1 MRRSFVAVCLFLVLC
16 TLWIGIQTL
25 QAQPYP
31 SHPIQLVIPGAPGDA
46 GDIAARL
53 LMEELTKILKTPI
66 IAVNKP
72 GGAAAVG
79 TDFVAKN
86 KKDGY
91 TLLYG
96 ITAGTV
102 YSPALSP
109 DTIPYDPIRDLEP
122 LGFHVFF
129 PCALTVQSES
139 PWRSLPEVIDY
150 AKRNPGKF
158 RFSTLGVG
166 SINHFQLE
174 IIKSL
179 TGADFTLVPFKGAS
193 PAVTGLLGGHVE
205 ATFLALAVT
214 EPHQRSGKLR
224 GILVDRKVPDLADI
238 PTLRDLGY
246 TRDLP
251 SPWAGLYGP
260 AGMSEEA
267 KKVLIP
273 AIEKAIKTPEL
284 MSKIQKLWFLPS
296 YRPPA
301 EHKALWIEDYEN
313 AKTLSKKM
321 GVVK

>member
-1 MRRSFVAVCLFLVLC
+1 MRRFITLLGLFFVLYSFWVGVH
-16 TLWIGIQTL
+16 TL

-46 GDIAARL
+46 GDIAGRL
-53 LMEELTKILKTPI
+53 LAEELTKLLKTPI
-66 IAVNKP
+66 VAVNKP

-79 TDFVAKN
+79 TDFVAKS

-96 ITAGTV
+96 ITAGTI

-109 DTIPYDPIRDLEP
+109 ETIPYEPIRDLEP

-139 PWRSLPEVIDY
+139 PWRNFPEVIDY

-179 TGADFTLVPFKGAS
+179 TGVDFTLVPFKGAS

-224 GILVDRKVPDLADI
+224 GILLDRKVPDLPDI
-238 PTLRDLGY
+238 PTLRELGY
-246 TRDLP
+246 MQDLP

-296 YRPPA
+296 YKPPA
-301 EHKALWIEDYEN
+301 EHKALWLEDYEN
-313 AKTLSKKM
+313 ARNLIKKM
-321 GVVK
+321 GGLK